1 MEPKSKLKPELAQ
14 KLIDFIHR
22 SPSPFHVVASAVD
35 MLKTAGFERLEGR
48 DTWNLKR
55 GGRYYTSV
63 NGSALV
69 AFIVGKGAV
78 EEDGFR
84 LIETHTDSPS
94 IRIKPY
100 PEMSASG
107 GFIKLNAEVYGSPIL
122 STWLDRPLALAGR
135 VSLRGQ
141 TVMHPRQE
149 LVDFP
154 DPQLYIPN
162 LSIHHN
168 KSVNSGVELN
178 PQKDMLPILA
188 MIHPQGSD
196 QEKHPR
202 LLELLASRIG
212 CATEEILDYE
222 LYTSEF
228 DKGCIFGPN
237 QEFISSKQLDNLS
250 LVYTSILALIEQ
262 TETTATPIICCV
274 DSEEVGNRTRQ
285 GADSPMLATVLE
297 RITMA
302 LGKNREDYFRA
313 LRQSF
318 MVSADMSHSV
328 HPNVPERSDPVVRV
342 ALNGGPVIKVS
353 GSQKFTTDS
362 VSSAVFQQ
370 LCEKAKVPWQY
381 YVNKSDSP
389 GGSAAGTA
397 SITQVD
403 MRAVDMGL
411 ALLAMHSIRE
421 MGGTEDIIHARD
433 VFTEFLRM
441 DHNSEN

>member
-1 MEPKSKLKPELAQ
+1 MNTEKTPSQVLAQ
-14 KLIDFIHR
+14 ELIDFIHR
-22 SPSPFHVVASAVD
+22 SPSPFHVVASSVA
-35 MLKTAGFERLEGR
+35 LLQTAGFKELDTR
-48 DTWNLKR
+48 DEWKLKR
-55 GGRYYTSV
+55 GGRYYTTV
-63 NGSALV
+63 NGSALI
-69 AFIVGKGAV
+69 AFIVGKGEV
-78 EEDGFR
+78 ETEGFR

-94 IRIKPY
+94 IRIKPF
-100 PEMSASG
+100 PEMKANG
-107 GFIKLNAEVYGSPIL
+107 GFVKLNAEVYGSPIL

-135 VSLRGQ
+135 VSLKSQ
-141 TVMHPRQE
+141 SVMHPRQE

-154 DPQLYIPN
+154 NPQLYIPN

-168 KSVNSGVELN
+168 KGVNSGVELN
-178 PQKDMLPILA
+178 PQKDMLPLLG
-188 MIHPQGSD
+188 MVDPQGS
-196 QEKHPR
+196 EPENSPR
-202 LLELLASRIG
+202 LLDLLARRIG
-212 CATEEILDYE
+212 CAVEDIRDYE

-228 DKGCIFGPN
+228 DCGCMFGPYK
-237 QEFISSKQLDNLS
+237 EFISSKQLDNLS
-250 LVYTSILALIEQ
+250 LVYTSILALTAQ
-262 TETTATPIICCV
+262 SETNATPIICCF
-274 DSEEVGNRTRQ
+274 DSEEVGNRTQQ

-302 LGKNREDYFRA
+302 LGKSREDYFRS

-318 MVSADMSHSV
+318 MVSADMSHAV
-328 HPNVPERSDPVVRV
+328 HPNVPERSDPVVQV

-362 VSSAVFQQ
+362 ISSAVFQQ
-370 LCEKAKVPWQY
+370 VCEKAGVPWQY

-421 MGGTEDIIHARD
+421 MGGTEDIAHARNA
-433 VFTEFLRM
+433 FTEFFRI
-441 DHNSEN
+441 DHNDNN

>member
-1 MEPKSKLKPELAQ
+1 MEQVRTANQILAQ
-14 KLIDFIHR
+14 ELIDFIHQ
-22 SPSPFHVVASAVD
+22 SPSPFHVVASSVA
-35 MLKTAGFERLEGR
+35 LLEKAGFEELEPR
-48 DTWNLKR
+48 DTWNLKK
-55 GGRYYTSV
+55 GGRYYTTV

-69 AFIVGKGAV
+69 AFIVGMGAV
-78 EEDGFR
+78 EKEGFR

-94 IRIKPY
+94 IRIKPF

-135 VSLRGQ
+135 VSLKSGSM
-141 TVMHPRQE
+141 MHPREE

-168 KSVNSGVELN
+168 KGVNSGVELN
-178 PQKDMLPILA
+178 PQKDMLPVLG
-188 MIHPQGSD
+188 MMDPKGSE
-196 QEKHPR
+196 QEKSLR
-202 LLELLASRIG
+202 LLDLMANRLG
-212 CATEEILDYE
+212 CTSEDILDYE

-228 DKGCIFGPN
+228 DRGCIFGPN

-250 LVYTSILALIEQ
+250 LVYTSILALTAQ
-262 TETTATPIICCV
+262 TDTNATPIICCF

-297 RITMA
+297 RISMA
-302 LGKNREDYFRA
+302 QGKSREDYFRA
-313 LRQSF
+313 LGQSF

-370 LCEKAKVPWQY
+370 ICEKAGVPWQY